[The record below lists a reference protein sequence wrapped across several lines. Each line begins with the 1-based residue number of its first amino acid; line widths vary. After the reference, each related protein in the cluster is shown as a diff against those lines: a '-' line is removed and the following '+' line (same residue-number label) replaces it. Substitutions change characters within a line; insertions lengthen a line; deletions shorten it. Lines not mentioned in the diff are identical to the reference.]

1 MECEEALGEHFIGYL
16 RSRLTSQ
23 HGHFAF
29 CDVSARWAMSA
40 RIAIL
45 R

>member
-1 MECEEALGEHFIGYL
+1 MECEEALGEHLIAYL
-16 RSRLTSQ
+16 RGRTTAQ
-23 HGHFAF
+23 AWHFAF
-29 CDVSARWAMSA
+29 CDVSARWVMSA